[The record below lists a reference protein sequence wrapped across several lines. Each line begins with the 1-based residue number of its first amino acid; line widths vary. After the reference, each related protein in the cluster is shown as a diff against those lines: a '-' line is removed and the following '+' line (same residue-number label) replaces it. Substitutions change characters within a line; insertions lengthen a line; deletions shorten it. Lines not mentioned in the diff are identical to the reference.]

1 MSDLENNAQ
10 EKGTKKRPYNLRE
23 KKEKDAAYRSLIRR
37 ELADELYD
45 KILNIVVVQKKYR
58 DADYSAKDLAKE
70 LQTNTRYLSAVV
82 NSRFGMNYSCLLNEY
97 RVKEAQHL
105 LTDKRYADKNVEEIS
120 TMVGFANRQ
129 SFYAAFYK
137 NVGETPNGYRKRH
150 AEKEAKKN
158 QSIYSRHMKK
168 QLISMV
174 TALSLLTACGGNPKT
189 TAEAEKFDYTV
200 EQFADLQILRYR
212 VPGFEDL
219 SLKQKEL
226 VYYLTEAALQGRD
239 ILFDQNGKYNLTI
252 RRMLEAVYTGYK
264 GDKNTPDFKAMEVYL
279 KRVWFSNGIH
289 HHYGSEKFVPGFT
302 PEFFRQAVQSVD
314 AATLPLAEGQT
325 VEQLCEEV
333 FPVIFD
339 PTVMPKRVNQAA
351 GEDLVLTSACNYYD
365 GVTQQEAE
373 DFYNALKNPQDE
385 TPVSYG
391 LNSRLVKEDGKIQ
404 EKVWKVGG
412 LYGQALEKIVYW
424 LKKAEGVAETPEQKA
439 VIAKLME
446 FYETGDLKTFDE
458 YAILWVKDLNSRID
472 FVNGFTESYG
482 DPLGMKASWESLVNF
497 KDLEATQRTELISGN
512 AQWFE
517 DHSPVDGQFKKE
529 KVKGV
534 SAKVITA
541 AILAGDLYPATAIG
555 INLPN
560 ANWIRSHHGSK
571 SVTIGNIT
579 DAYNKAA
586 HGNGFNEEFV
596 YSDAELQLIDKYADV
611 TDELHTD
618 LHECLGH
625 GSGKLL
631 PGVDPDALKAYG
643 STIEEARADLF
654 GLYYVADPKLVEL
667 GLTPSADAYKAQYY
681 TYLMNGL
688 MTQLV
693 RIEPGN
699 NVEEAHMR
707 NRQLIARWVYEKGAA
722 EKVVELVKKDG
733 KTYVVINDYEKVR
746 DLFGRL
752 LAEIQRIKSTGD
764 YAGAHDLV
772 EAYAVKVDPALH
784 AEVLERYKKLNLAPY
799 KGFVNPKYEVV
810 TDADGTITDVTVT
823 YDEGYAEQML
833 RYSKD
838 YSTLSSVNK

>member
-1 MSDLENNAQ
+1 
-10 EKGTKKRPYNLRE
+10 
-23 KKEKDAAYRSLIRR
+23 
-37 ELADELYD
+37 
-45 KILNIVVVQKKYR
+45 
-58 DADYSAKDLAKE
+58 
-70 LQTNTRYLSAVV
+70 
-82 NSRFGMNYSCLLNEY
+82 
-97 RVKEAQHL
+97 
-105 LTDKRYADKNVEEIS
+105 
-120 TMVGFANRQ
+120 
-129 SFYAAFYK
+129 
-137 NVGETPNGYRKRH
+137 
-150 AEKEAKKN
+150 
-158 QSIYSRHMKK
+158 MKK

-189 TAEAEKFDYTV
+189 TAEAEKIDYTV

-784 AEVLERYKKLNLAPY
+784 AEVLERYKKLNLALY
-799 KGFVNPKYEVV
+799 KGFVNPKYEAV

-838 YSTLSSVNK
+838 YSTLPSVNK

>member
-1 MSDLENNAQ
+1 
-10 EKGTKKRPYNLRE
+10 
-23 KKEKDAAYRSLIRR
+23 
-37 ELADELYD
+37 
-45 KILNIVVVQKKYR
+45 
-58 DADYSAKDLAKE
+58 
-70 LQTNTRYLSAVV
+70 
-82 NSRFGMNYSCLLNEY
+82 
-97 RVKEAQHL
+97 
-105 LTDKRYADKNVEEIS
+105 
-120 TMVGFANRQ
+120 
-129 SFYAAFYK
+129 
-137 NVGETPNGYRKRH
+137 
-150 AEKEAKKN
+150 
-158 QSIYSRHMKK
+158 
-168 QLISMV
+168 MV

-189 TAEAEKFDYTV
+189 TAEAEKIDYTV

-625 GSGKLL
+625 GFGKLL

-838 YSTLSSVNK
+838 YSTLPSVNK

>member
-1 MSDLENNAQ
+1 
-10 EKGTKKRPYNLRE
+10 
-23 KKEKDAAYRSLIRR
+23 
-37 ELADELYD
+37 
-45 KILNIVVVQKKYR
+45 
-58 DADYSAKDLAKE
+58 
-70 LQTNTRYLSAVV
+70 
-82 NSRFGMNYSCLLNEY
+82 
-97 RVKEAQHL
+97 
-105 LTDKRYADKNVEEIS
+105 
-120 TMVGFANRQ
+120 
-129 SFYAAFYK
+129 
-137 NVGETPNGYRKRH
+137 
-150 AEKEAKKN
+150 
-158 QSIYSRHMKK
+158 
-168 QLISMV
+168 MV

-252 RRMLEAVYTGYK
+252 RRMLEAVYTGYN

-339 PTVMPKRVNQAA
+339 PKVMPKRVNQAA

-439 VIAKLME
+439 VIAKLMD

-497 KDLEATQRTELISGN
+497 KDLEATRRTELISGN

-560 ANWIRSHHGSK
+560 ANWIRSQHGSK

-707 NRQLIARWVYEKGAA
+707 NRQLIARWVYENGAA

-772 EAYAVKVDPALH
+772 EAYAVKVDLALH

-799 KGFVNPKYEVV
+799 KGFVNPKYEAV
-810 TDADGTITDVTVT
+810 TDANGTITDVTVT

-838 YSTLSSVNK
+838 YSTLPSVNK

>member
-1 MSDLENNAQ
+1 
-10 EKGTKKRPYNLRE
+10 
-23 KKEKDAAYRSLIRR
+23 
-37 ELADELYD
+37 
-45 KILNIVVVQKKYR
+45 
-58 DADYSAKDLAKE
+58 
-70 LQTNTRYLSAVV
+70 
-82 NSRFGMNYSCLLNEY
+82 
-97 RVKEAQHL
+97 
-105 LTDKRYADKNVEEIS
+105 
-120 TMVGFANRQ
+120 
-129 SFYAAFYK
+129 
-137 NVGETPNGYRKRH
+137 
-150 AEKEAKKN
+150 
-158 QSIYSRHMKK
+158 MKK
-168 QLISMV
+168 QLI
-174 TALSLLTACGGNPKT
+174 ACAAFALLTACSGSKTT
-189 TAEAEKFDYTV
+189 TAEADKFDYTV

-212 VPGFEDL
+212 VPGFENL
-219 SLKQKEL
+219 SLQQKEL

-239 ILFDQNGKYNLTI
+239 ILFDQNGKYNLRI
-252 RRMLEAVYTGYK
+252 RRTLEAVYTGYK

-289 HHYGSEKFVPGFT
+289 HHYGSEKFVPGFA
-302 PEFFRQAVQSVD
+302 PEFFKEAMLSVD
-314 AATLPLAEGQT
+314 ASTLPLAEGQT
-325 VEQLCEEV
+325 VEQLCDEL

-339 PTVMPKRVNQAA
+339 PAVMPKRVNQAA

-365 GVTQQEAE
+365 GVTQKEAE
-373 DFYNALKNPQDE
+373 DFYNAMKDPKDE

-391 LNSRLVKEDGKIQ
+391 LNSRLVKENGKIQ

-412 LYGQALEKIVYW
+412 LYGQAIDKIVYW
-424 LKKAEGVAETPEQKA
+424 LKKAEGVAENPEQKA
-439 VIAKLME
+439 VIAELIK

-458 YAILWVKDLNSRID
+458 YAILWVKDLNSLVD

-497 KDLEATQRTELISGN
+497 KDMEATHRTEIISGN

-517 DHSPVDGQFKKE
+517 DHSPVDKQFKKDE
-529 KVKGV
+529 VKGV

-560 ANWIRSHHGSK
+560 SNWIRSHHGSK

-596 YSDAELQLIDKYADV
+596 YSDAELQLIDKYADL
-611 TDELHTD
+611 TGELHTD

-667 GLTPSADAYKAQYY
+667 GLTPNEDAYKAEYY

-707 NRQLIARWVYEKGAA
+707 NRQLIARWVFEKGAA
-722 EKVVELVKKDG
+722 DKVVELVKKDG
-733 KTYVVINDYEKVR
+733 KTYVVVNDYEKLR
-746 DLFGRL
+746 ELFGEL
-752 LAEIQRIKSTGD
+752 LSEIQRIKSTGD
-764 YAGAHDLV
+764 YQGAHDLV
-772 EAYAVKVDPALH
+772 ENYAVKVDPALH

-799 KGFVNPKYEVV
+799 KGFVNPKYEAVV
-810 TDADGTITDVTVT
+810 DAAGKITDVKVT

-833 RYSKD
+833 RYSKN
-838 YSTLSSVNK
+838 YSNLPSINN

>member
-1 MSDLENNAQ
+1 
-10 EKGTKKRPYNLRE
+10 
-23 KKEKDAAYRSLIRR
+23 
-37 ELADELYD
+37 
-45 KILNIVVVQKKYR
+45 
-58 DADYSAKDLAKE
+58 
-70 LQTNTRYLSAVV
+70 
-82 NSRFGMNYSCLLNEY
+82 
-97 RVKEAQHL
+97 
-105 LTDKRYADKNVEEIS
+105 
-120 TMVGFANRQ
+120 
-129 SFYAAFYK
+129 
-137 NVGETPNGYRKRH
+137 
-150 AEKEAKKN
+150 
-158 QSIYSRHMKK
+158 MKK
-168 QLISMV
+168 QLIV
-174 TALSLLTACGGNPKT
+174 CAAFALLTACSGSKTT
-189 TAEAEKFDYTV
+189 TAEADKFDYTV

-212 VPGFEDL
+212 VPGFENL
-219 SLKQKEL
+219 SLQQKEL

-239 ILFDQNGKYNLTI
+239 ILFDQNGKYNLRI
-252 RRMLEAVYTGYK
+252 RRTLEAVYTGYK

-289 HHYGSEKFVPGFT
+289 HHYGSEKFVPGFA
-302 PEFFRQAVQSVD
+302 PEFFKEAVLSVD
-314 AATLPLAEGQT
+314 ASTLPLAEGQT
-325 VEQLCEEV
+325 VEQLCDELS
-333 FPVIFD
+333 PVIFD

-365 GVTQQEAE
+365 GVTQKEAE
-373 DFYNALKNPQDE
+373 DFYNAMKDPKDE

-391 LNSRLVKEDGKIQ
+391 LNSRLVKENGKIQ
-404 EKVWKVGG
+404 EKIWKVGG
-412 LYGQALEKIVYW
+412 LYGQAIDKIVYW
-424 LKKAEGVAETPEQKA
+424 LKKAEGVAENPEQKA
-439 VIAKLME
+439 VIAELIK

-458 YAILWVKDLNSRID
+458 YAILWVKDLNSLVD

-497 KDLEATQRTELISGN
+497 KDMEATHRTEIISGN

-517 DHSPVDGQFKKE
+517 DHSPVDKQFKKDE
-529 KVKGV
+529 VKGV

-560 ANWIRSHHGSK
+560 SNWIRSHHGSK

-596 YSDAELQLIDKYADV
+596 YSDAELQLIDKYADL
-611 TDELHTD
+611 TGELHTD

-667 GLTPSADAYKAQYY
+667 GLTPNADAYKAEYY

-707 NRQLIARWVYEKGAA
+707 NRQLIARWVFEKGAA
-722 EKVVELVKKDG
+722 DKVVELVKKDG
-733 KTYVVINDYEKVR
+733 KTYVVVNDYEKLR
-746 DLFGRL
+746 ALFGEL
-752 LAEIQRIKSTGD
+752 LSEIQRIKSTGD
-764 YAGAHDLV
+764 YQGAHDLV
-772 EAYAVKVDPALH
+772 ENYAVKVDPALH

-799 KGFVNPKYEVV
+799 KGFVNPKYEAVV
-810 TDADGTITDVTVT
+810 DAAGKITDVKVT

-838 YSTLSSVNK
+838 YSNLPSINN

>member
-1 MSDLENNAQ
+1 
-10 EKGTKKRPYNLRE
+10 
-23 KKEKDAAYRSLIRR
+23 
-37 ELADELYD
+37 
-45 KILNIVVVQKKYR
+45 
-58 DADYSAKDLAKE
+58 
-70 LQTNTRYLSAVV
+70 
-82 NSRFGMNYSCLLNEY
+82 
-97 RVKEAQHL
+97 
-105 LTDKRYADKNVEEIS
+105 
-120 TMVGFANRQ
+120 
-129 SFYAAFYK
+129 
-137 NVGETPNGYRKRH
+137 
-150 AEKEAKKN
+150 
-158 QSIYSRHMKK
+158 MKK
-168 QLISMV
+168 QLI
-174 TALSLLTACGGNPKT
+174 ACAAFALLTACSGSKTT
-189 TAEAEKFDYTV
+189 TAEADKFDYTV

-212 VPGFEDL
+212 VPGFENL
-219 SLKQKEL
+219 SLQQKEL

-239 ILFDQNGKYNLTI
+239 ILFDQNGKYNLRI
-252 RRMLEAVYTGYK
+252 RRTLEAVYTGYK

-289 HHYGSEKFVPGFT
+289 HHYGSEKFVPGFA
-302 PEFFRQAVQSVD
+302 PEFFKEAVLSVD
-314 AATLPLAEGQT
+314 ASTLPLAEGQT
-325 VEQLCEEV
+325 AEQLCDELS
-333 FPVIFD
+333 PVIFD

-365 GVTQQEAE
+365 GVTQKEAE
-373 DFYNALKNPQDE
+373 DFYNAMKDPKDE

-391 LNSRLVKEDGKIQ
+391 LNSRLVKENGKIQ

-412 LYGQALEKIVYW
+412 LYGQVIDKIVYW
-424 LKKAEGVAETPEQKA
+424 LKKAEGVAENPEQKA
-439 VIAKLME
+439 VIAELIK

-458 YAILWVKDLNSRID
+458 YAILWVKDLNSLVD

-497 KDLEATQRTELISGN
+497 KDMEATHRTEIISGN

-517 DHSPVDGQFKKE
+517 DHSPVDKLFKKDE
-529 KVKGV
+529 VKGV

-560 ANWIRSHHGSK
+560 SNWIRSHHGSK

-596 YSDAELQLIDKYADV
+596 YSDTELQLIDKYADL
-611 TDELHTD
+611 TGELHTD

-667 GLTPSADAYKAQYY
+667 GLTPNEDAYKAEYY

-699 NVEEAHMR
+699 DVEEAHMR
-707 NRQLIARWVYEKGAA
+707 NRQLIARWVFEKGAA
-722 EKVVELVKKDG
+722 DKVVELVRRDG
-733 KTYVVINDYEKVR
+733 KTYVVVNDYGKLR
-746 DLFGRL
+746 TLFGEL
-752 LAEIQRIKSTGD
+752 LSEIQRIKSTGD
-764 YAGAHDLV
+764 YQSAHDLV
-772 EAYAVKVDPALH
+772 ESYAVKVDPALH

-799 KGFVNPKYEVV
+799 KGFVNPKYEAVV
-810 TDADGTITDVTVT
+810 DAAGKITDVKVT

-838 YSTLSSVNK
+838 YSNLPSINN

>member
-1 MSDLENNAQ
+1 
-10 EKGTKKRPYNLRE
+10 
-23 KKEKDAAYRSLIRR
+23 
-37 ELADELYD
+37 
-45 KILNIVVVQKKYR
+45 
-58 DADYSAKDLAKE
+58 
-70 LQTNTRYLSAVV
+70 
-82 NSRFGMNYSCLLNEY
+82 
-97 RVKEAQHL
+97 
-105 LTDKRYADKNVEEIS
+105 
-120 TMVGFANRQ
+120 
-129 SFYAAFYK
+129 
-137 NVGETPNGYRKRH
+137 
-150 AEKEAKKN
+150 
-158 QSIYSRHMKK
+158 MKK
-168 QLISMV
+168 QLI
-174 TALSLLTACGGNPKT
+174 ACAAFALLTACSGSKTT
-189 TAEAEKFDYTV
+189 TAEADKFDYTV

-212 VPGFEDL
+212 VPGFENL
-219 SLKQKEL
+219 SLQQKEL

-239 ILFDQNGKYNLTI
+239 ILFDQNGKYNLRI
-252 RRMLEAVYTGYK
+252 RRTLEAIYTGYK

-289 HHYGSEKFVPGFT
+289 HHYGSEKFVPGFA
-302 PEFFRQAVQSVD
+302 PEFFKEAMLSVD
-314 AATLPLAEGQT
+314 ASTLPLAEGQT
-325 VEQLCEEV
+325 VEQLCDEL

-339 PTVMPKRVNQAA
+339 PAVMPKRVNQAA

-365 GVTQQEAE
+365 GVTQKEAE
-373 DFYNALKNPQDE
+373 DFYNAMKDPKDE

-391 LNSRLVKEDGKIQ
+391 LNSRLVKENGKIQ
-404 EKVWKVGG
+404 EKIWKVGG
-412 LYGQALEKIVYW
+412 LYGQAIDKIVYW
-424 LKKAEGVAETPEQKA
+424 LKKAEGVAENPEQKA
-439 VIAKLME
+439 VIAELIK

-458 YAILWVKDLNSRID
+458 YAILWVKDLNSLVD

-497 KDLEATQRTELISGN
+497 KDMEATHRTEIISGN

-517 DHSPVDGQFKKE
+517 DHSPVDKQFKKDE
-529 KVKGV
+529 VKGV

-560 ANWIRSHHGSK
+560 SNWIRSHHGSK

-596 YSDAELQLIDKYADV
+596 YSDAELQLIDKYADL
-611 TDELHTD
+611 TGELHTD

-667 GLTPSADAYKAQYY
+667 GLTPNEDAYKAEYY

-707 NRQLIARWVYEKGAA
+707 NRQLIARWVFEKGAA
-722 EKVVELVKKDG
+722 DKVVELVKKDG
-733 KTYVVINDYEKVR
+733 KTYVVVNDYEKLR
-746 DLFGRL
+746 ELFGEL
-752 LAEIQRIKSTGD
+752 LSEIQRIKSTGD
-764 YAGAHDLV
+764 YQGAHDLV
-772 EAYAVKVDPALH
+772 ENYAVKVDPALH

-799 KGFVNPKYEVV
+799 KGFVNPKYEAVV
-810 TDADGTITDVTVT
+810 DAAGKITDVKVT

-833 RYSKD
+833 RYSKN
-838 YSTLSSVNK
+838 YSNLPSINN

>member
-1 MSDLENNAQ
+1 
-10 EKGTKKRPYNLRE
+10 
-23 KKEKDAAYRSLIRR
+23 
-37 ELADELYD
+37 
-45 KILNIVVVQKKYR
+45 
-58 DADYSAKDLAKE
+58 
-70 LQTNTRYLSAVV
+70 
-82 NSRFGMNYSCLLNEY
+82 
-97 RVKEAQHL
+97 
-105 LTDKRYADKNVEEIS
+105 
-120 TMVGFANRQ
+120 
-129 SFYAAFYK
+129 
-137 NVGETPNGYRKRH
+137 
-150 AEKEAKKN
+150 
-158 QSIYSRHMKK
+158 MKK
-168 QLISMV
+168 QLI
-174 TALSLLTACGGNPKT
+174 ACAAFALLTACSGSKTT
-189 TAEAEKFDYTV
+189 TAEADKFDYTV

-212 VPGFEDL
+212 VPGFENL
-219 SLKQKEL
+219 SLQQKEL

-239 ILFDQNGKYNLTI
+239 ILFDQNGKYNLRI
-252 RRMLEAVYTGYK
+252 RRTLEAVYTGYK

-289 HHYGSEKFVPGFT
+289 HHYGSEKFVPGFA
-302 PEFFRQAVQSVD
+302 PEFFKEAVLSVD
-314 AATLPLAEGQT
+314 TSTLPLAEGQT
-325 VEQLCEEV
+325 AEQLCDEL

-339 PTVMPKRVNQAA
+339 PAVMPKRVNQAA
-351 GEDLVLTSACNYYD
+351 REDLVLTSACNYYD
-365 GVTQQEAE
+365 GVTQKEAE
-373 DFYNALKNPQDE
+373 DFYNAMKDPKDE
-385 TPVSYG
+385 PAFSYG
-391 LNSRLVKEDGKIQ
+391 LNSRLVKEKGKIQ
-404 EKVWKVGG
+404 EKIWKVGG
-412 LYGQALEKIVYW
+412 LYGQAIDKIVYW
-424 LKKAEGVAETPEQKA
+424 LKKAEGVAENPEQKA
-439 VIAKLME
+439 VIAELIK

-458 YAILWVKDLNSRID
+458 YAILWVKDLNSLVD

-497 KDLEATQRTELISGN
+497 KDMEATHRTEIISGN

-517 DHSPVDGQFKKE
+517 DHSPVDKQFKKDE
-529 KVKGV
+529 VKGV

-560 ANWIRSHHGSK
+560 SNWIRSHHGSK

-596 YSDAELQLIDKYADV
+596 YSDAELQLIDKYADL
-611 TDELHTD
+611 TGELHTD

-667 GLTPSADAYKAQYY
+667 GLTPNEDAYKAEYY

-707 NRQLIARWVYEKGAA
+707 NRQLIARWVFEKGAA
-722 EKVVELVKKDG
+722 DKVVELVKKDG
-733 KTYVVINDYEKVR
+733 KTYVVVNDYEKLR
-746 DLFGRL
+746 ELFGEL
-752 LAEIQRIKSTGD
+752 LSEIQRIKSTGD
-764 YAGAHDLV
+764 YQSAHDLV
-772 EAYAVKVDPALH
+772 ESYAVKVDPALH

-799 KGFVNPKYEVV
+799 KGFVNPKYEAVV
-810 TDADGTITDVTVT
+810 DAAGKITDVKVT

-838 YSTLSSVNK
+838 YSNLPSINN

>member
-1 MSDLENNAQ
+1 
-10 EKGTKKRPYNLRE
+10 
-23 KKEKDAAYRSLIRR
+23 
-37 ELADELYD
+37 
-45 KILNIVVVQKKYR
+45 
-58 DADYSAKDLAKE
+58 
-70 LQTNTRYLSAVV
+70 
-82 NSRFGMNYSCLLNEY
+82 
-97 RVKEAQHL
+97 
-105 LTDKRYADKNVEEIS
+105 
-120 TMVGFANRQ
+120 
-129 SFYAAFYK
+129 
-137 NVGETPNGYRKRH
+137 
-150 AEKEAKKN
+150 
-158 QSIYSRHMKK
+158 MKK
-168 QLISMV
+168 QLI
-174 TALSLLTACGGNPKT
+174 ACAAFALLTACSGSKTT
-189 TAEAEKFDYTV
+189 TAEADKFDYTV

-212 VPGFEDL
+212 VPGFENL
-219 SLKQKEL
+219 SLQQKEL

-239 ILFDQNGKYNLTI
+239 ILFDQNGKYNLRI
-252 RRMLEAVYTGYK
+252 RRTLEAIYTGYK

-289 HHYGSEKFVPGFT
+289 HHYGSEKFVPGFA
-302 PEFFRQAVQSVD
+302 PEFFKEAMLSVD
-314 AATLPLAEGQT
+314 ASTLPLAEGQT
-325 VEQLCEEV
+325 AEQLCDELS
-333 FPVIFD
+333 PVIFD
-339 PTVMPKRVNQAA
+339 PAVMPKRVNQAA

-365 GVTQQEAE
+365 GVTQKEAE
-373 DFYNALKNPQDE
+373 DFYNAMKDPKDE
-385 TPVSYG
+385 MPVSYG
-391 LNSRLVKEDGKIQ
+391 LNSRLVKENGKIQ
-404 EKVWKVGG
+404 EKIWKVGG
-412 LYGQALEKIVYW
+412 LYGQAIDKIVYW
-424 LKKAEGVAETPEQKA
+424 LKKAEGVAENPEQKA
-439 VIAKLME
+439 VIAELIK

-458 YAILWVKDLNSRID
+458 YAILWVKDLNSLVD

-497 KDLEATQRTELISGN
+497 KDMEATHRTEIISGN

-517 DHSPVDGQFKKE
+517 DHSPVDKQFKKDE
-529 KVKGV
+529 VKGV

-560 ANWIRSHHGSK
+560 SNWIRSHHGSK

-596 YSDAELQLIDKYADV
+596 YSDAELQLIDKYADL
-611 TDELHTD
+611 TGELHTD

-667 GLTPSADAYKAQYY
+667 GLTPNEDAYKAEYY

-707 NRQLIARWVYEKGAA
+707 NRQLIARWVFEKGAA
-722 EKVVELVKKDG
+722 DKVVELVKKDG
-733 KTYVVINDYEKVR
+733 KTYVMVNDYEKLR
-746 DLFGRL
+746 ELFGEL
-752 LAEIQRIKSTGD
+752 LSEIQRIKSTGD
-764 YAGAHDLV
+764 YQSAHDLV
-772 EAYAVKVDPALH
+772 ENYAVKVDPALH

-799 KGFVNPKYEVV
+799 KGFVNPKYEAVV
-810 TDADGTITDVTVT
+810 DAAGKITDVKVT

-838 YSTLSSVNK
+838 YSNLPSINN

>member
-1 MSDLENNAQ
+1 
-10 EKGTKKRPYNLRE
+10 
-23 KKEKDAAYRSLIRR
+23 
-37 ELADELYD
+37 
-45 KILNIVVVQKKYR
+45 
-58 DADYSAKDLAKE
+58 
-70 LQTNTRYLSAVV
+70 
-82 NSRFGMNYSCLLNEY
+82 
-97 RVKEAQHL
+97 
-105 LTDKRYADKNVEEIS
+105 
-120 TMVGFANRQ
+120 
-129 SFYAAFYK
+129 
-137 NVGETPNGYRKRH
+137 
-150 AEKEAKKN
+150 
-158 QSIYSRHMKK
+158 
-168 QLISMV
+168 MV

-631 PGVDPDALKAYG
+631 QGVDPDALKAYG

-799 KGFVNPKYEVV
+799 KGFVNPKYEAV

-838 YSTLSSVNK
+838 YSTLPSVNK

>member
-1 MSDLENNAQ
+1 
-10 EKGTKKRPYNLRE
+10 
-23 KKEKDAAYRSLIRR
+23 
-37 ELADELYD
+37 
-45 KILNIVVVQKKYR
+45 
-58 DADYSAKDLAKE
+58 
-70 LQTNTRYLSAVV
+70 
-82 NSRFGMNYSCLLNEY
+82 
-97 RVKEAQHL
+97 
-105 LTDKRYADKNVEEIS
+105 
-120 TMVGFANRQ
+120 
-129 SFYAAFYK
+129 
-137 NVGETPNGYRKRH
+137 
-150 AEKEAKKN
+150 
-158 QSIYSRHMKK
+158 
-168 QLISMV
+168 MV

-189 TAEAEKFDYTV
+189 TAEAEKIDYTV

-667 GLTPSADAYKAQYY
+667 RLTPSADAYKAQYY

-838 YSTLSSVNK
+838 YSTLPSVNK

>member
-1 MSDLENNAQ
+1 M
-10 EKGTKKRPYNLRE
+10 
-23 KKEKDAAYRSLIRR
+23 
-37 ELADELYD
+37 
-45 KILNIVVVQKKYR
+45 
-58 DADYSAKDLAKE
+58 
-70 LQTNTRYLSAVV
+70 
-82 NSRFGMNYSCLLNEY
+82 
-97 RVKEAQHL
+97 
-105 LTDKRYADKNVEEIS
+105 
-120 TMVGFANRQ
+120 
-129 SFYAAFYK
+129 
-137 NVGETPNGYRKRH
+137 
-150 AEKEAKKN
+150 
-158 QSIYSRHMKK
+158 
-168 QLISMV
+168 
-174 TALSLLTACGGNPKT
+174 
-189 TAEAEKFDYTV
+189 

-339 PTVMPKRVNQAA
+339 PKVMPKRVNQAA

-497 KDLEATQRTELISGN
+497 KDLEATRRTELISGN

-560 ANWIRSHHGSK
+560 ANWIRSQHGSK

-799 KGFVNPKYEVV
+799 KGFVNPKYEAV
-810 TDADGTITDVTVT
+810 TDANGTITDVTVT

-838 YSTLSSVNK
+838 YSTLPSVNK

>member
-1 MSDLENNAQ
+1 
-10 EKGTKKRPYNLRE
+10 
-23 KKEKDAAYRSLIRR
+23 
-37 ELADELYD
+37 
-45 KILNIVVVQKKYR
+45 
-58 DADYSAKDLAKE
+58 
-70 LQTNTRYLSAVV
+70 
-82 NSRFGMNYSCLLNEY
+82 
-97 RVKEAQHL
+97 
-105 LTDKRYADKNVEEIS
+105 
-120 TMVGFANRQ
+120 
-129 SFYAAFYK
+129 
-137 NVGETPNGYRKRH
+137 
-150 AEKEAKKN
+150 
-158 QSIYSRHMKK
+158 MKK
-168 QLISMV
+168 QLI
-174 TALSLLTACGGNPKT
+174 ACAAFALLTACSGSKTT
-189 TAEAEKFDYTV
+189 TAEADKFDYTV

-212 VPGFEDL
+212 VPGFENL
-219 SLKQKEL
+219 SLQQKEL

-239 ILFDQNGKYNLTI
+239 ILFDQNGKYNLRI
-252 RRMLEAVYTGYK
+252 RRTLEAVYTGYK

-289 HHYGSEKFVPGFT
+289 HHYGSEKFVPGFA
-302 PEFFRQAVQSVD
+302 PEFFKEAVLSVD
-314 AATLPLAEGQT
+314 ASTLPLAEGQT
-325 VEQLCEEV
+325 AEQLCDELS
-333 FPVIFD
+333 PVIFD

-365 GVTQQEAE
+365 GVTQKEAE
-373 DFYNALKNPQDE
+373 DFYNAMKDPKDE

-391 LNSRLVKEDGKIQ
+391 LNSRLVKENGKIQ

-412 LYGQALEKIVYW
+412 LYGQAIDKIVYW
-424 LKKAEGVAETPEQKA
+424 LKKAEGVAENPEQKA
-439 VIAKLME
+439 VISELIK

-458 YAILWVKDLNSRID
+458 YAILWVKDLNSLVD

-482 DPLGMKASWESLVNF
+482 DPLGMKASWGSLVNF
-497 KDLEATQRTELISGN
+497 KDMEATHRTEIISGN

-517 DHSPVDGQFKKE
+517 DHSPVDKQFKKDE
-529 KVKGV
+529 VKGV

-560 ANWIRSHHGSK
+560 SNWIRSHHGSK

-596 YSDAELQLIDKYADV
+596 YSDAELQLIDKYADL
-611 TDELHTD
+611 TGELHTD

-667 GLTPSADAYKAQYY
+667 GLTPNADAYKAEYY

-707 NRQLIARWVYEKGAA
+707 NRQLIARWVFEKGAA
-722 EKVVELVKKDG
+722 DKVVELVKKDG
-733 KTYVVINDYEKVR
+733 KTYVVVNDYEKLR
-746 DLFGRL
+746 ALFGKL
-752 LAEIQRIKSTGD
+752 LSEIQRIKSTGD
-764 YAGAHDLV
+764 YQGAHDLV
-772 EAYAVKVDPALH
+772 ENYAVKVDPALH

-799 KGFVNPKYEVV
+799 KGFVNPKYEAVV
-810 TDADGTITDVTVT
+810 DAAGKITDVKVT

-838 YSTLSSVNK
+838 YSNLPSINN

>member
-1 MSDLENNAQ
+1 
-10 EKGTKKRPYNLRE
+10 
-23 KKEKDAAYRSLIRR
+23 
-37 ELADELYD
+37 
-45 KILNIVVVQKKYR
+45 
-58 DADYSAKDLAKE
+58 
-70 LQTNTRYLSAVV
+70 
-82 NSRFGMNYSCLLNEY
+82 
-97 RVKEAQHL
+97 
-105 LTDKRYADKNVEEIS
+105 
-120 TMVGFANRQ
+120 
-129 SFYAAFYK
+129 
-137 NVGETPNGYRKRH
+137 
-150 AEKEAKKN
+150 
-158 QSIYSRHMKK
+158 
-168 QLISMV
+168 MV

-189 TAEAEKFDYTV
+189 TAEAEKIDYTV

-631 PGVDPDALKAYG
+631 PGVAPDALKAYG

-693 RIEPGN
+693 RIESGN

-838 YSTLSSVNK
+838 YSTLPSVNK

>member
-1 MSDLENNAQ
+1 MS
-10 EKGTKKRPYNLRE
+10 
-23 KKEKDAAYRSLIRR
+23 
-37 ELADELYD
+37 
-45 KILNIVVVQKKYR
+45 
-58 DADYSAKDLAKE
+58 
-70 LQTNTRYLSAVV
+70 LQ
-82 NSRFGMNYSCLLNEY
+82 
-97 RVKEAQHL
+97 
-105 LTDKRYADKNVEEIS
+105 
-120 TMVGFANRQ
+120 
-129 SFYAAFYK
+129 
-137 NVGETPNGYRKRH
+137 
-150 AEKEAKKN
+150 
-158 QSIYSRHMKK
+158 
-168 QLISMV
+168 
-174 TALSLLTACGGNPKT
+174 
-189 TAEAEKFDYTV
+189 
-200 EQFADLQILRYR
+200 
-212 VPGFEDL
+212 
-219 SLKQKEL
+219 QKEL

-239 ILFDQNGKYNLTI
+239 ILFDQNGKYNLRI
-252 RRMLEAVYTGYK
+252 RRTLEAVYTGYK

-289 HHYGSEKFVPGFT
+289 HHYGSEKFVPGFA
-302 PEFFRQAVQSVD
+302 PEFFKEAVLSVD
-314 AATLPLAEGQT
+314 ASTLPLAEGQT
-325 VEQLCEEV
+325 VEQLCDELS
-333 FPVIFD
+333 PVIFD

-365 GVTQQEAE
+365 GVTQKEAE
-373 DFYNALKNPQDE
+373 DFYNAMKDPKDE

-391 LNSRLVKEDGKIQ
+391 LNSRLVKENGKIQ

-412 LYGQALEKIVYW
+412 LYGQAIDKIVYW
-424 LKKAEGVAETPEQKA
+424 LKKAEGVAENPEQKA
-439 VIAKLME
+439 VIAELIK

-458 YAILWVKDLNSRID
+458 YAILWVKDLNSLVD

-497 KDLEATQRTELISGN
+497 KDMEATHRTEIISGN

-517 DHSPVDGQFKKE
+517 DHSPVDKQFKKDE
-529 KVKGV
+529 VKGV

-560 ANWIRSHHGSK
+560 SNWIRSHHGSK

-596 YSDAELQLIDKYADV
+596 YSDAELQLIDKYADL
-611 TDELHTD
+611 TGELHTD

-667 GLTPSADAYKAQYY
+667 GLTPNADAYKAEYY

-707 NRQLIARWVYEKGAA
+707 NRQLIARWVFEKGAA
-722 EKVVELVKKDG
+722 DKVVELVKKDG
-733 KTYVVINDYEKVR
+733 KTYVVVNDYEKLR
-746 DLFGRL
+746 ALFGEL
-752 LAEIQRIKSTGD
+752 LSEIQRIKSTGD
-764 YAGAHDLV
+764 YQGAHDLV
-772 EAYAVKVDPALH
+772 ENYAVKVYPALH

-799 KGFVNPKYEVV
+799 KGFVNPKYEAVV
-810 TDADGTITDVTVT
+810 DAAGKITDVKVT

-838 YSTLSSVNK
+838 YSNLPSINN

>member
-1 MSDLENNAQ
+1 
-10 EKGTKKRPYNLRE
+10 
-23 KKEKDAAYRSLIRR
+23 
-37 ELADELYD
+37 
-45 KILNIVVVQKKYR
+45 
-58 DADYSAKDLAKE
+58 
-70 LQTNTRYLSAVV
+70 
-82 NSRFGMNYSCLLNEY
+82 
-97 RVKEAQHL
+97 
-105 LTDKRYADKNVEEIS
+105 
-120 TMVGFANRQ
+120 
-129 SFYAAFYK
+129 
-137 NVGETPNGYRKRH
+137 
-150 AEKEAKKN
+150 
-158 QSIYSRHMKK
+158 
-168 QLISMV
+168 MV

-189 TAEAEKFDYTV
+189 TAEAEKIDYTV

-631 PGVDPDALKAYG
+631 PGVDPDVLKAYG

-693 RIEPGN
+693 CIEPGN

-838 YSTLSSVNK
+838 YSTLPSVNK

>member
-1 MSDLENNAQ
+1 
-10 EKGTKKRPYNLRE
+10 
-23 KKEKDAAYRSLIRR
+23 
-37 ELADELYD
+37 
-45 KILNIVVVQKKYR
+45 
-58 DADYSAKDLAKE
+58 
-70 LQTNTRYLSAVV
+70 
-82 NSRFGMNYSCLLNEY
+82 
-97 RVKEAQHL
+97 
-105 LTDKRYADKNVEEIS
+105 
-120 TMVGFANRQ
+120 
-129 SFYAAFYK
+129 
-137 NVGETPNGYRKRH
+137 
-150 AEKEAKKN
+150 
-158 QSIYSRHMKK
+158 MKK
-168 QLISMV
+168 QLI
-174 TALSLLTACGGNPKT
+174 ACAAFALLTACSGSKTT
-189 TAEAEKFDYTV
+189 TAEADKFDYTV

-212 VPGFEDL
+212 VPGFENL
-219 SLKQKEL
+219 SLQQKEL

-239 ILFDQNGKYNLTI
+239 ILFDQNGKYNLRI
-252 RRMLEAVYTGYK
+252 RRTLEAVYTGYK

-289 HHYGSEKFVPGFT
+289 HHYGSEKFVPGFA
-302 PEFFRQAVQSVD
+302 PEFFKEAMLSVD
-314 AATLPLAEGQT
+314 ASTLPLAEGQT
-325 VEQLCEEV
+325 VEQLCDEL

-339 PTVMPKRVNQAA
+339 PAVMPKRVNQAA

-365 GVTQQEAE
+365 GVTQKEAE
-373 DFYNALKNPQDE
+373 DFYNAMKDPKDE

-391 LNSRLVKEDGKIQ
+391 LNSRLVKENGKIQ

-412 LYGQALEKIVYW
+412 LYGQAIDKIVYW
-424 LKKAEGVAETPEQKA
+424 LKKAEGVAENPEQKA
-439 VIAKLME
+439 VIAELIK

-458 YAILWVKDLNSRID
+458 YAILWVKDLNSLVD

-497 KDLEATQRTELISGN
+497 KDMEATHRTEIISGN

-517 DHSPVDGQFKKE
+517 DHSPVDKQFKKDE
-529 KVKGV
+529 VKGV

-560 ANWIRSHHGSK
+560 SNWIRSHHGSK

-596 YSDAELQLIDKYADV
+596 YSDAELQLIDKYADL
-611 TDELHTD
+611 TGELHTD

-667 GLTPSADAYKAQYY
+667 GLTPNEDAYKAEYY

-699 NVEEAHMR
+699 DVEEAHMR
-707 NRQLIARWVYEKGAA
+707 NRQLIARWVFEKGAA
-722 EKVVELVKKDG
+722 DKVVELVKKDG
-733 KTYVVINDYEKVR
+733 KTYVVVNDYEKLR
-746 DLFGRL
+746 ELFGEL
-752 LAEIQRIKSTGD
+752 LSEIQRIKSTGD
-764 YAGAHDLV
+764 YQGAHDLV
-772 EAYAVKVDPALH
+772 ENYAVKVDPALH

-799 KGFVNPKYEVV
+799 KGFVNPKYEAVV
-810 TDADGTITDVTVT
+810 DAAGKITDVKVT

-833 RYSKD
+833 RYSKN
-838 YSTLSSVNK
+838 YSNLPSINN